1 MDSSSNND
9 VIPSLGEEEEG
20 NDTMEPVEANSRS
33 NTPTGSGQD
42 RKRKRTSA
50 VWSSFVIVGK
60 NAQGKEHCKC
70 KYCGKQYI
78 CEGTHGTGNMKRH
91 IEFQCPKIMMH
102 DPRQM
107 LLKNNKSANM
117 TVSNPKSQNEFRT
130 IVAET
135 IVLHDLPF
143 SFVEWSGVR
152 KMIGYCTDEFHMVSR
167 NTAKADVLSLYCIEK
182 TKVKTLLEEAPGRIC
197 LTSDLWTSI
206 ATDGYMCLTAHFIDK
221 NWVLQK
227 KVLSFCFM
235 PPPHDRV
242 SLADKIKTLLC
253 EWKIEN
259 RIFSIT
265 LDNASSNNSLV
276 HNLKS
281 HLNINKALLCD
292 GEFLHIRCCA
302 HIINLIVQD
311 GLKEIDGIVHK
322 VRESVKYARASQ
334 TRKQKFLECIKRVHL
349 DSKRG
354 LRQDVPTRWNSTY
367 LMLDSAIYYRLAW
380 TALELA
386 DSNYKHCPSESE
398 WENVEKLCKF
408 LRHFYD
414 TTNLFSGTKYPTS
427 NLYMPKVFITYLT
440 LMQNLASDDP
450 FFKAMSNQ
458 MYTKFN
464 KYWFDF
470 STILAIA
477 IILDPRYK
485 MEFVMFVYERLYGAE
500 SKQLEEVKGKLFA
513 LFNEYVT
520 SSTGRSTIRPSPQSY
535 PSTSSGR
542 QRVDD
547 LDLVLLDFDNNI
559 NGDIVDIQR
568 TQLDLYLEE
577 RRLERSIDLN
587 ILDFWKGNE
596 PCYPELAAM
605 ARDVLSVPISR
616 VASESAFSMGGRVLD
631 QFRSSLL
638 PNVAEALVCSRDWIL
653 GNGESAILKCEEI
666 TKDLWE
672 MEDDSTPASTQTMHD
687 QSSIQGY

>member
-60 NAQGKEHCKC
+60 NAQRKEHCKC

-167 NTAKADVLSLYCIEK
+167 NTAKANCY
-182 TKVKTLLEEAPGRIC
+182 
-197 LTSDLWTSI
+197 
-206 ATDGYMCLTAHFIDK
+206 
-221 NWVLQK
+221 
-227 KVLSFCFM
+227 
-235 PPPHDRV
+235 
-242 SLADKIKTLLC
+242 
-253 EWKIEN
+253 
-259 RIFSIT
+259 
-265 LDNASSNNSLV
+265 
-276 HNLKS
+276 
-281 HLNINKALLCD
+281 
-292 GEFLHIRCCA
+292 
-302 HIINLIVQD
+302 
-311 GLKEIDGIVHK
+311 
-322 VRESVKYARASQ
+322 
-334 TRKQKFLECIKRVHL
+334 
-349 DSKRG
+349 
-354 LRQDVPTRWNSTY
+354 
-367 LMLDSAIYYRLAW
+367 YYRLAW

-520 SSTGRSTIRPSPQSY
+520 SSTGRSTIRPSPPSY

-596 PCYPELAAM
+596 PRYPELAAM
-605 ARDVLSVPISR
+605 ARDVLSVPIST

-653 GNGESAILKCEEI
+653 GNGGNDFTVTLI
-666 TKDLWE
+666 T
-672 MEDDSTPASTQTMHD
+672 
-687 QSSIQGY
+687 

>member
-9 VIPSLGEEEEG
+9 VIPSLGEEEEEEG
-20 NDTMEPVEANSRS
+20 NDIMEPVEANIRS
-33 NTPTGSGQD
+33 NTPTESGQD

-50 VWSSFVIVGK
+50 VWSSFVIVEK

-70 KYCGKQYI
+70 KYCRKQYI

-91 IEFQCPKIMMH
+91 IKFQCPKIIMH
-102 DPRQM
+102 DPHRM
-107 LLKNNKSANM
+107 LLKNSKSANI

-167 NTAKADVLSLYCIEK
+167 NTAKADVLSLYGIEK

-206 ATDGYMCLTAHFIDK
+206 ATDGYMCLTTHFIDK
-221 NWVLQK
+221 NWVLKK
-227 KVLSFCFM
+227 KVLSLCFI
-235 PPPHDRV
+235 PPPYDGV
-242 SLADKIKTLLC
+242 SLANKIKTLLR

-259 RIFSIT
+259 IIFAIT

-311 GLKEIDGIVHK
+311 GLKEIDGVVHK
-322 VRESVKYARASQ
+322 VGESVKYARASQ

-354 LRQDVPTRWNSTY
+354 LRQDVHTRWNSTY

-380 TALELA
+380 TALELT

-398 WENVEKLCKF
+398 WEKVEKLYKF
-408 LRHFYD
+408 LCHFYD

-427 NLYMPKVFITYLT
+427 NLYIPKVFITYLT
-440 LMQNLASDDP
+440 LMQNLANDDP
-450 FFKAMSNQ
+450 FFKLMSNQ

-464 KYWFDF
+464 KYWSDF
-470 STILAIA
+470 STILAIT

-485 MEFVMFVYERLYGAE
+485 MEFVMFVYERLYGVK
-500 SKQLEEVKGKLFA
+500 SKQLEEVKGKLFV

-520 SSTGRSTIRPSPQSY
+520 SSTGRFTIRLSPPSY

-587 ILDFWKGNE
+587 ILNFWKGNE
-596 PCYPELAAM
+596 PRYPELTAM
-605 ARDVLSVPISR
+605 ARDVLSVPITT

-631 QFRSSLL
+631 QFWSTLL

-653 GNGESAILKCEEI
+653 GNRGKCVKWVRVKRVTRVKPDPI
-666 TKDLWE
+666 QCYARKKKPKDPPPTL
-672 MEDDSTPASTQTMHD
+672 
-687 QSSIQGY
+687 

>member
-102 DPRQM
+102 DPCQM

-206 ATDGYMCLTAHFIDK
+206 ATDGYI
-221 NWVLQK
+221 
-227 KVLSFCFM
+227 
-235 PPPHDRV
+235 
-242 SLADKIKTLLC
+242 
-253 EWKIEN
+253 
-259 RIFSIT
+259 
-265 LDNASSNNSLV
+265 
-276 HNLKS
+276 

-311 GLKEIDGIVHK
+311 GLKEIDGVVHK

-398 WENVEKLCKF
+398 WENVEKLYKF

-427 NLYMPKVFITYLT
+427 NLYMPKVFITYLA

-596 PCYPELAAM
+596 PRYPELAAM
-605 ARDVLSVPISR
+605 ARDVLSVPIST